1 MIRRDYEY
9 EQVEFISKL
18 LYTILFPQKSKT
30 FNINDYKFDT
40 KSLELKLNLMDLIK
54 KNKFNDAEDMLFEH
68 IAEDERENRGNG
80 GLRGAVWFY
89 LQLNH
94 IDKETL
100 EANDFSRR
108 EVLEGIQAIEQ
119 KAMNG

>member
-18 LYTILFPQKSKT
+18 LYTILFPQKSKK

-40 KSLELKLNLMDLIK
+40 RSLELKLDLMDLIK

-80 GLRGAVWFY
+80 SLRVAVWFY

-100 EANDFSRR
+100 EANNFSRR
-108 EVLEGIQAIEQ
+108 EVLEGIQEIEQ
-119 KAMNG
+119 KAMNS

>member
-40 KSLELKLNLMDLIK
+40 KSLELKLNLMD
-54 KNKFNDAEDMLFEH
+54 
-68 IAEDERENRGNG
+68 
-80 GLRGAVWFY
+80 Y
-89 LQLNH
+89 
-94 IDKETL
+94 
-100 EANDFSRR
+100 
-108 EVLEGIQAIEQ
+108 
-119 KAMNG
+119 